1 MPTLKFINLD
11 LPKEP
16 PNSRENGEAMTAG
29 LSRKTVALTDLR
41 LASPVNGTIIERI
54 SQIETLKCLRITIPL
69 TPLKDWGTLRL
80 NLLTQLPALRALH
93 IDQKTD
99 PDDDNEA
106 LMFPKYD
113 KGLQHYVSLEAKLG
127 RLLDLRVKANAAAQA
142 MPAVNLR
149 PKNLRTWN

>member
-1 MPTLKFINLD
+1 MVGYIQLTDSQDRPPILFPRLHRLFLSSIDPLSLYIASNSMPTLKFINLD

-69 TPLKDWGTLRL
+69 TPPKDWGTLRL

-93 IDQKTD
+93 IDQETD
-99 PDDDNEA
+99 PDDDNEGSHV
-106 LMFPKYD
+106 P
-113 KGLQHYVSLEAKLG
+113 QI
-127 RLLDLRVKANAAAQA
+127 
-142 MPAVNLR
+142 
-149 PKNLRTWN
+149 